1 MDNTIFKTHSAWEGW
16 HYVSCWN
23 RNFVSWDPRSSRLV
37 IKFYIWKSLLPST
50 KECSFHFSSIQ
61 LCFKIVTWYMKR
73 NTPKYNLKMA
83 KTGKQ

>member
-23 RNFVSWDPRSSRLV
+23 RNFVSWD
-37 IKFYIWKSLLPST
+37 PST